1 MALKIISTLSG
12 KIEEFKPIVAG
23 KVGMYVCGITPYS
36 DSHIGHARC
45 YIVWDT
51 LRRFLLHEGFD
62 VKYVQNFTDVD
73 DKIINKANELK
84 VDPLKLPE
92 KYIKEYFEEFD
103 KLNVMRADVY
113 PKVTEHILEIVA
125 MIGKLVEKKFA
136 YLSSGD
142 VFFDVS
148 KFKEYGKL
156 SKQDLDELIRGKRV
170 EVNPNKKNAADFA
183 LWKSSKKGEPS
194 WESPWGNGRP
204 GWHIECSAM
213 SEKYLGEKFDL
224 HCGGQDLI
232 FPHHENEIAQS
243 ESSSG
248 KKPFAK
254 YWMHNGFVTVKK
266 EKMAKSVGNIL
277 NVKEMLKKYDGE
289 EIRFFMLQTSYR
301 QPLDYSDEALKNSTE
316 SYESLKNVVWRLEQ
330 KIGTENIEKREGLKQ
345 KEDGKKNEGEA
356 KGKKSHNFKKAK
368 ISDTDLIQFRDKFI
382 SSMENDINTPEAI
395 SVLFEIRDFAF
406 KELERKANGK
416 EDGNKKLIETRL
428 LLMELANVLGLLEKN
443 QKKDK
448 KSQISDAEIK
458 KLIDERQQAKAK
470 KDFGRAD
477 EIRNQLKEKGVLLED
492 NKDGSVGW
500 KAV

>member
-1 MALKIISTLSG
+1 
-12 KIEEFKPIVAG
+12 
-23 KVGMYVCGITPYS
+23 
-36 DSHIGHARC
+36 
-45 YIVWDT
+45 
-51 LRRFLLHEGFD
+51 
-62 VKYVQNFTDVD
+62 
-73 DKIINKANELK
+73 
-84 VDPLKLPE
+84 
-92 KYIKEYFEEFD
+92 
-103 KLNVMRADVY
+103 
-113 PKVTEHILEIVA
+113 
-125 MIGKLVEKKFA
+125 
-136 YLSSGD
+136 
-142 VFFDVS
+142 
-148 KFKEYGKL
+148 
-156 SKQDLDELIRGKRV
+156 
-170 EVNPNKKNAADFA
+170 
-183 LWKSSKKGEPS
+183 
-194 WESPWGNGRP
+194 
-204 GWHIECSAM
+204 
-213 SEKYLGEKFDL
+213 
-224 HCGGQDLI
+224 
-232 FPHHENEIAQS
+232 
-243 ESSSG
+243 
-248 KKPFAK
+248 
-254 YWMHNGFVTVKK
+254 
-266 EKMAKSVGNIL
+266 
-277 NVKEMLKKYDGE
+277 
-289 EIRFFMLQTSYR
+289 FFMLQTSYR